1 MDVRNCR
8 KIKAFIINWHKIKDY
23 FMTALGHMD
32 PGRRK
37 SMVKKDIVL
46 FGTGKYFENY
56 MLCEGGELGRLP
68 LFAVDNDLSRV
79 GCFRCGVEV
88 KSPEVLRSMDRD
100 RFYVVICTAQR
111 EAIEKQLES
120 MGITDYHYYRPAPI
134 EDAAPEKRLEPEKK
148 LDSKKEPDK
157 RKELDS
163 DTGGKSEKP
172 YRIGYVPG
180 AFDLFHVGHLNLLR
194 RSKSRC
200 EYLIAGVLTDELFEH
215 FKKRKPVIP
224 YEQRA
229 AIVSAISYVDRVVP
243 VDFSNT
249 CKIDAWKRYHYDCH
263 FSGNDHGADWTYDL
277 QQLREVGADMEFFEY
292 TRATSSTTIR
302 GKMS

>member
-1 MDVRNCR
+1 
-8 KIKAFIINWHKIKDY
+8 
-23 FMTALGHMD
+23 
-32 PGRRK
+32 
-37 SMVKKDIVL
+37 MVKKEIVL

-56 MLCEGGELGRLP
+56 MICEGWGLGRTP
-68 LFAVDNDLSRV
+68 LFAVDNDLSKIGSIRY
-79 GCFRCGVEV
+79 GVEV
-88 KSPEVLRSMDRD
+88 KTPEALRSMDRD
-100 RFYVVICTAQR
+100 TFYVVICTIQR
-111 EAIEKQLES
+111 EAIAEQLGS
-120 MGITDYHYYRPAPI
+120 MGITDYHYYKPVPI
-134 EDAAPEKRLEPEKK
+134 EDTVW
-148 LDSKKEPDK
+148 KEA
-157 RKELDS
+157 
-163 DTGGKSEKP
+163 GKKP
-172 YRIGYVPG
+172 YHIGYVPG

-249 CKIDAWKRYHYDCH
+249 YKIDAWKRYHYDCH
-263 FSGNDHGADWTYDL
+263 FSGNDHGADWIRDL

-292 TRATSSTTIR
+292 TKATSSTDIR
-302 GKMS
+302 GKMN